1 MLHKRSVFLL
11 ILLGTWLPGCSFI
24 QEKASEAKA
33 IHSVYQQ
40 GHFYRFYSVNDDA
53 MVPTIPKNS
62 AVLGDLSAYQSRE
75 PRRGDIVLF
84 YPPTP
89 SKLPFIKRVIGVPGD
104 RFEMLRGIIKV
115 NGTVQREPYVAENA
129 QYSMVV
135 RRYGIFVAYGKD
147 DWQRLASSAANI
159 PLTSSWLAPDR
170 IPKGYY
176 LVLGDNRND
185 SEDSHIW
192 GFAQNSKTFASG
204 PDAGQSAMPFTRV
217 VKILP
222 PTTR

>member
-1 MLHKRSVFLL
+1 MFVYSKKKPPRPKQLASVF
-11 ILLGTWLPGCSFI
+11 TS
-24 QEKASEAKA
+24 KA
-33 IHSVYQQ
+33 IFIVSIPSTMMRWFPRFPRQVPNSGDAVSVSIQ
-40 GHFYRFYSVNDDA
+40 GA
-53 MVPTIPKNS
+53 PKRRYCV
-62 AVLGDLSAYQSRE
+62 VLSTYA
-75 PRRGDIVLF
+75 
-84 YPPTP
+84 

-115 NGTVQREPYVAENA
+115 NGTVQREAVCRRKRTVLNGSAPVRNLRRPMEKTTGNA
-129 QYSMVV
+129 LPQAL
-135 RRYGIFVAYGKD
+135 RI
-147 DWQRLASSAANI
+147 L

-176 LVLGDNRND
+176 LVLGDNRNN